1 MRLVF
6 CFLCDFSYEH
16 VRANNLLVRSALAQL
31 VEHALRKRMV
41 VGSSRPPFVINPSP
55 RAVCTGDAGG
65 WAVCALRSFP
75 GGGDWFKLVWFG
87 LVWFQ

>member
-41 VGSSRPPFVINPSP
+41 VGSSRPPLVINPSP
-55 RAVCTGDAGG
+55 RAVYTLCDRS
-65 WAVCALRSFP
+65 VLRCP
-75 GGGDWFKLVWFG
+75 LPCVYIIHHPE
-87 LVWFQ
+87 Q